1 MYRIEVNMI
10 REHSILRVFID
21 FFALQVLNKRLLSIM
36 IDINRHIDAHFLAAS
51 LANVPRKRLETGMTG
66 KDGLIGPEKRARDFV
81 LVDTGRVRGPRV
93 GFGAESREC
102 RHRHDVLVLAQQLL
116 NLFAA

>member
-1 MYRIEVNMI
+1 MI

-21 FFALQVLNKRLLSIM
+21 LFALQVLNKRLLSIM
-36 IDINRHIDAHFLAAS
+36 ININRHIDAHFLS
-51 LANVPRKRLETGMTG
+51 SPLANVPRERLEARMAR

-81 LVDTGRVRGPRV
+81 LGDTSRVRRPRV

-102 RHRHDVLVLAQQLL
+102 RHRHDVLVLA
-116 NLFAA
+116 